1 MGKGDTMTQKPE
13 RKFYLKQFK
22 AISNAISTYEDF
34 NLLVSHLSEGVCRTF
49 KVRGC
54 SLLVLDQIEQQL
66 FRVSSHGISDEY
78 LSKGPLF
85 VDDKYCSIG
94 TGKVELIADMLN
106 DDRIQY
112 PEAAKIEGFVS
123 MMGIPIKYRT
133 SVIGVIRIYHNQ
145 VLTLHESDVDS
156 LCVLGNQLGLVIE
169 NNGLKNFVDQVNMAF
184 ERLPPRLLRGY
195 CR

>member
-1 MGKGDTMTQKPE
+1 MTHKPE

-34 NLLVSHLSEGVCRTF
+34 NLLVNHLVEGVCRTF
-49 KVRGC
+49 KVQG
-54 SLLVLDQIEQQL
+54 SSILILDQIEQQL
-66 FRVSSHGISDEY
+66 FRVSTHGISDTY
-78 LSKGPLF
+78 LNKGPLF
-85 VDDKYCSIG
+85 NDDKYCSLG
-94 TGKVELIADMLN
+94 TGKVELIKDIQH

-112 PEAAKIEGFVS
+112 PEAAKKEGIVS

-133 SVIGVIRIYHNQ
+133 SVIGVIRIYHSQ
-145 VLTLHESDVDS
+145 VLNFHESDVDS

-169 NNGLKNFVDQVNMAF
+169 NNGLKNFVDHVNMAF
-184 ERLPPRLLRGY
+184 EQLPPRLIRGY